1 MEVRCSFI
9 SNSVRLANPLLDLS
23 RHLLGQFSIICA
35 DQMNTDGQNGS
46 LEDDSFLSLVS
57 GPAARASDDDTVLE
71 TPHRA
76 HTSSNTAPVTPEQG
90 LCEGSQP
97 DLDFGDEKSCG
108 SFQLEHGSAYMD
120 GCGAS
125 HFLRMMLQGAQ
136 RSQCRV
142 LITIG
147 LFLKPA

>member
-1 MEVRCSFI
+1 M
-9 SNSVRLANPLLDLS
+9 
-23 RHLLGQFSIICA
+23 
-35 DQMNTDGQNGS
+35 
-46 LEDDSFLSLVS
+46 SLVN
-57 GPAARASDDDTVLE
+57 GQVARTSDGDTALE
-71 TPHRA
+71 TPHSVN
-76 HTSSNTAPVTPEQG
+76 TSSISAHVTPEQG
-90 LCEGSQP
+90 LFEGSQP

>member
-57 GPAARASDDDTVLE
+57 GPAARASDDG
-71 TPHRA
+71 P
-76 HTSSNTAPVTPEQG
+76 SPQNTADT
-90 LCEGSQP
+90 
-97 DLDFGDEKSCG
+97 
-108 SFQLEHGSAYMD
+108 H
-120 GCGAS
+120 
-125 HFLRMMLQGAQ
+125 
-136 RSQCRV
+136 
-142 LITIG
+142 
-147 LFLKPA
+147 